1 MSQVRLIFVSLN
13 KMDLEHRVRLAI
25 AAYREVI
32 WELSVELTESSEYI
46 ATQLSEE
53 IVRYQTLLE

>member
-1 MSQVRLIFVSLN
+1 
-13 KMDLEHRVRLAI
+13 MDLEHRVRLAI

>member
-1 MSQVRLIFVSLN
+1 VSQVRLIFVSLN